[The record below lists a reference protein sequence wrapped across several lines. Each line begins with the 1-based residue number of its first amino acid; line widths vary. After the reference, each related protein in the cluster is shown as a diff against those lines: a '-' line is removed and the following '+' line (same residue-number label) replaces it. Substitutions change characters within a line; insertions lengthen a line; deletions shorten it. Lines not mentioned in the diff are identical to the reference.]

1 MDDEKNIINYGAWRV
16 PTSWDEITLKQYQ
29 EISKYYSEKD
39 KEFDVREVIHILCNK
54 TLDEVN
60 MLPMEFTERIM
71 EKLMFLRE
79 KPEIGESTIDLEVYG
94 EKYHINVMEHLKTGE
109 YLAADQVLH
118 SDPYN
123 FAALLA
129 ILCRLDGESYDSKFE
144 AEVFP
149 KRLEMFENIP
159 MLEGMRVINF
169 FIQRYITLRTP
180 SLLSSHLMEAIDLTR
195 KDIETSVKNGEH
207 TKLWQKLQMTKL
219 RKLEKSI
226 KSI

>member
-1 MDDEKNIINYGAWRV
+1 MDNENIIEFGEWVV
-16 PTSWDEITLKQYQ
+16 PTSWDEVTLKQYQ
-29 EISKYYSEKD
+29 EITKYYSDKD
-39 KEFDVREVIHILCNK
+39 KDFDVREVIHILCNK
-54 TLDEVN
+54 PLDEVN

-71 EKLMFLRE
+71 EKLLFLQE
-79 KPEIGESTIDLEVYG
+79 KPQIGDSSVDITVNG

-109 YLAADQVLH
+109 YLSADQILH
-118 SDPYN
+118 SDVYN

-129 ILCRLDGESYDSKFE
+129 ILCRKDGEIYDSKFE

-159 MLEGMRVINF
+159 MIEGMRVINF
-169 FIQRYITLRTP
+169 FIQRYITLKTP

-195 KDIETSVKNGEH
+195 KDIETSVRNGEH
-207 TKLWQKLQMTKL
+207 TKLWQKLQMIKL
-219 RKLEKSI
+219 KKLEKSI